1 MSTDSLDRKPRS
13 QTGVM
18 ALIASVVVAMVL
30 AVGCG
35 QSVQAAPPAG
45 SGGSDSAHLAP

>member
-1 MSTDSLDRKPRS
+1 MSTHSLDRKPRN

-18 ALIASVVVAMVL
+18 ALIAGVVVVMLL

-45 SGGSDSAHLAP
+45 SGGGGSAQLQP